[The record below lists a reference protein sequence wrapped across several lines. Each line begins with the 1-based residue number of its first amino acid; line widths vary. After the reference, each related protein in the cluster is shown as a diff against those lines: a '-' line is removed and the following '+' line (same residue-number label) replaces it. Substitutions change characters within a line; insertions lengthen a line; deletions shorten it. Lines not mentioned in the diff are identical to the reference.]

1 MAPPRLRLALVVGL
15 VLQLGAG
22 IANVSEGDS
31 DTEKFRTIQDAVKQ
45 EGTEGIVHEW
55 SGMMVCCSA
64 SVMLALLIGNFL
76 HVCEVSIISESSVII
91 LVGFLLGTVLPT
103 DGSILCWAMGTVDVE
118 TEGLVMASFLNL
130 FLLPVIIFE
139 AGWSMM
145 HRDFINQLLTI
156 LTFAVLGTLISMVV
170 VGSLILSTC
179 HIHGICSART
189 AFTYAALISA
199 VDPVATL
206 ATYAHLQVDPLLN
219 IIVFG
224 ESVVNDAVA
233 IVLFR
238 VLNSSESFEDLSVG
252 QVSGRIG
259 SQTALLLFGSVGLG
273 IALGFLLMLTTRF
286 CRLADQTSPCVLFVF
301 VSSFFIY
308 CFAERVCSMSGIITV
323 LFASMFASAFAREQF
338 SAEATMFCAFA
349 LKQAATLADMV
360 VFLFVGITAVYCDRR
375 GLVFGSLVI
384 AFCLLGRAAAVL
396 PLALLT
402 NGCKSVA
409 GHSLSWEKSL
419 RLNWKKIFMMWHAG
433 LRGGI
438 ALVLTLELEPWVDEG
453 SRGTRDTLRNA
464 TILIIVFFLL
474 FFGGTTKVLLKCL
487 GIPMEG
493 KAKPMHIHHDTV
505 WRCLHHIKY
514 RVLSKALVPET
525 AKMNEG
531 ALPQLIADF
540 AAVERKGSSAS
551 LPGGIRSSRL
561 PVIPSQRS
569 VDARRGDEMVSLFGM
584 VDPLNANDSGSEAGT
599 DETEESATETDE

>member
-1 MAPPRLRLALVVGL
+1 MSLPRLRLALVVGL

-22 IANVSEGDS
+22 IANVWEES
-31 DTEKFRTIQDAVKQ
+31 DTEKFRTIEDAVKE

-64 SVMLALLIGNFL
+64 SVMLALLVGNFL

-91 LVGFLLGTVLPT
+91 LIGFLLGLALPT
-103 DGSILCWAMGTVDVE
+103 DGSVLCWAMGSVDVE
-118 TEGLVMASFLNL
+118 TEGLVMATFLNL

-273 IALGFLLMLTTRF
+273 IALGFVLMLTTRF

-453 SRGTRDTLRNA
+453 SPGTRDTLRNA

-493 KAKPMHIHHDTV
+493 KAKPMHIHHDAV

-514 RVLSKALVPET
+514 RVLSKALAPDS

-540 AAVERKGSSAS
+540 AAVERKASSAS
-551 LPGGIRSSRL
+551 LPGGRSSRL

-584 VDPLNANDSGSEAGT
+584 VDPLNANDSGSEADT
-599 DETEESATETDE
+599 NETEESGTETDE

>member
-1 MAPPRLRLALVVGL
+1 MSLPRLRLALVVGL

-22 IANVSEGDS
+22 IANVWEES
-31 DTEKFRTIQDAVKQ
+31 DTEKFRTIEDAVKE

-64 SVMLALLIGNFL
+64 SVMLALLVGNFL

-91 LVGFLLGTVLPT
+91 LIGFLLGLALPT
-103 DGSILCWAMGTVDVE
+103 DGSVLCWAMGSVDVE
-118 TEGLVMASFLNL
+118 TEGLVMATFLNL

-273 IALGFLLMLTTRF
+273 IALGFVLMLTTRF

-453 SRGTRDTLRNA
+453 SPGTRDTLRNA

-493 KAKPMHIHHDTV
+493 KAKPMHIHHDAV

-514 RVLSKALVPET
+514 RVLSKALAPDS
-525 AKMNEG
+525 AKMNGG

-540 AAVERKGSSAS
+540 AAVERKASSAS
-551 LPGGIRSSRL
+551 LPGGRSSRL

-584 VDPLNANDSGSEAGT
+584 VDPLNANDSGSEADT
-599 DETEESATETDE
+599 NETEESGTETDE

>member
-1 MAPPRLRLALVVGL
+1 MSPPRPRLALVVGL

-22 IANVSEGDS
+22 ISKVSEES
-31 DTEKFRTIQDAVKQ
+31 DTDKFMTIEDAVKQ

-76 HVCEVSIISESSVII
+76 HVCQVSIISESSVII

-156 LTFAVLGTLISMVV
+156 LTFAVLGTLISMLV

-252 QVSGRIG
+252 QVTGRIG
-259 SQTALLLFGSVGLG
+259 SQTTLLLFGSVGLG
-273 IALGFLLMLTTRF
+273 IALGFVLMLTTRF

-338 SAEATMFCAFA
+338 SSEATMFCAFA

-453 SRGTRDTLRNA
+453 SPGTRDTLRNA

-493 KAKPMHIHHDTV
+493 KAKPMHIHHDNV
-505 WRCLHHIKY
+505 WRCLHYIKH
-514 RVLSKALVPET
+514 RVLSKALVPDT

-531 ALPQLIADF
+531 ALPQLMADF
-540 AAVERKGSSAS
+540 AAVERKVSSAS

-569 VDARRGDEMVSLFGM
+569 VDARRGNDLVSLFGM
-584 VDPLNANDSGSEAGT
+584 VDPLNANDSGSESGT